1 MSVVNSTALSA
12 TGLLAM
18 AAAAN
23 DYVGIRTLGMALNAS
38 QTQAA
43 ELVKTVT
50 PPKIQGMG
58 DLVDVLL

>member
-12 TGLLAM
+12 TGVLAL

-23 DYVGIRTLGMALNAS
+23 DYVSVRTLNLAL
-38 QTQAA
+38 QTTATQSA
-43 ELVKTVT
+43 ELIKTVI
-50 PPKIQGMG
+50 PPKVQGLG